1 MWTVMLLQGHSDPV
15 LYIEMHFH
23 IALNKRTIFFH
34 GKSPSDA
41 FEYTKEVERNE
52 KRPTTYILLR
62 IEFSPGKAVLF

>member
-1 MWTVMLLQGHSDPV
+1 MLLQGHSDPV

-41 FEYTKEVERNE
+41 FEYMKEVERNE
-52 KRPTTYILLR
+52 YNRNEVHCRIYLR
-62 IEFSPGKAVLF
+62 